1 MHGRVLRALGLAAML
16 ALLTTGA
23 TLAAAGGRGT
33 VTTTQQF
40 RDFPLFTQAITN
52 PCTGEPGTLTAIA
65 HTGVFHTTSF
75 PSSRGFWL
83 TTTAEGTATF
93 TPTDPNGVTATGHF
107 AEWHG
112 VSLNNRNG
120 VEHDTSTFQL
130 RGTDGSRIAVHEV
143 VHFSIN
149 ADDPPVVTVDF
160 DKVDVRCG

>member
-1 MHGRVLRALGLAAML
+1 MFRRVLGAVSVAAVF
-16 ALLTTGA
+16 ALLVGGTA
-23 TLAAAGGRGT
+23 LAAAGGRGT
-33 VTTTQQF
+33 VTSTQQF
-40 RDFPLFTQAITN
+40 RDLSLFDAPVAITN

-75 PSSRGFWL
+75 TNGVGFWL

-93 TPTDPNGVTATGHF
+93 TPTDPNGVSATGHF

-112 VSLNNRNG
+112 VSINNKNE

-130 RGTDGSRIAVHEV
+130 RGTDGSHIAVHEV

-149 ADDPPVVTVDF
+149 ANGRVTVEF
-160 DKVDVRCG
+160 DTVGVRCG